1 MDATNSP
8 CGDKVME
15 KSYRWLQLRQADK
28 QLKPL
33 LKKRLPPRPSCGWLQ
48 TIREALGMTAV
59 SLAQRLQVRNSTV
72 HKLEKSEADDS
83 ISLASLRK
91 AAAALDCELHYVL
104 VPKTSLETKL
114 KDQSKSVARKL
125 ILPVAHTM
133 SLEDQSITSKEQQ
146 AQLDMLAKELLDGN
160 WRELWS

>member
-1 MDATNSP
+1 MT
-8 CGDKVME
+8 
-15 KSYRWLQLRQADK
+15 KSFRWLQLRQADK

-59 SLAQRLQVRNSTV
+59 SLAQRLRVRNSTV

-91 AAAALDCELHYVL
+91 VAAALDCELHYVL
-104 VPKTSLETKL
+104 VPRTSLETKL
-114 KDQSKSVARKL
+114 KDQAKAVAKKHM
-125 ILPVAHTM
+125 LPVAHTM
-133 SLEDQSITSKEQQ
+133 SLEDQSVGSREQQ
-146 AQLDMLAKELLDGN
+146 AQLELVAKELLDGN
-160 WRELWS
+160 WRELW

>member
-1 MDATNSP
+1 MD
-8 CGDKVME
+8 

-33 LKKRLPPRPSCGWLQ
+33 LKKRFPPRPSCGWLQ

-59 SLAQRLQVRNSTV
+59 SLAHRLQVRSSTI

-91 AAAALDCELHYVL
+91 VAAALDCELHYVL
-104 VPKTSLETKL
+104 VPKTSLEAKL
-114 KDQSKSVARKL
+114 TDQAKAAARKL

-133 SLEDQSITSKEQQ
+133 SLEDQSVTGKEQQ
-146 AQLDMLAKELLDGN
+146 AQVAMLAKELLDGN
-160 WRELWS
+160 WRELW